1 LTSTDHVSPPLVAF
15 TVASPSELTVA
26 PANFSTRRRGVA
38 HRTGQLA
45 GGVVRGARD
54 LGVVGGGAGDADGQR
69 VVGLLAVLAHESFR
83 LGQELGF
90 SDTAGSTP

>member
-1 LTSTDHVSPPLVAF
+1 LAF

-45 GGVVRGARD
+45 GGVVR
-54 LGVVGGGAGDADGQR
+54 